1 MTLNASALP
10 ARAFVETEDSAPR
23 FWQIGIL
30 WRVLATGLKTG
41 GSLCILDEVVAGE
54 PGGPVTHKHP
64 MDECFYLID
73 GGCTVFAGGGTF
85 HCGPG
90 SFLAVPRYTQ
100 HAFMADAGARLLNF
114 YLPAGFEMLLM
125 GLAAP
130 AERNEPPRPDDQ
142 VKMPPRRLVEKLGS
156 DYGQIPVLGTPF
168 ADPPDLSRMKTE
180 PLANALATPFQSA
193 VKTAPAYWSQGI
205 LWSVLADGKTTDG
218 SYVLFEELCP
228 AGSGAPPHVH
238 LYTDE
243 VFYVLDGTAEF
254 LAGDKRETVS
264 KGSLV
269 FIPRGTVHAFK
280 VRSETACMLNLY
292 SQAGF
297 ERIIELGGQRTD
309 QRILPPEDLHAPE
322 VSKSRQSELFAELG
336 MLPVAMPD
344 PFGA

>member
-10 ARAFVETEDSAPR
+10 ARPFVETEDSAPR

-30 WRVLATGLKTG
+30 WRALATGIKTG
-41 GSLCILDEVVAGE
+41 GSLCILDEVVGDE
-54 PGGPVTHKHP
+54 PGGPVTHLHP
-64 MDECFYLID
+64 MDECFYLVD
-73 GGCTVFAGGGTF
+73 GACAVFAGGDTF

-90 SFLAVPRYTQ
+90 SFISVPRYTQ
-100 HAFMADAGARLLNF
+100 HAFMADAGSRLLNF

-130 AERNEPPRPDDQ
+130 AERNDPPRPDDQ
-142 VKMPPRRLVEKLGS
+142 VKMPPRYLVDKLAS
-156 DYGQIPVLGTPF
+156 DYGQISVLGTPF
-168 ADPPDLSRMKTE
+168 ADPPDPTRMKTE
-180 PLANALATPFQSA
+180 PLADALATPFTST

-205 LWSVLADGKTTDG
+205 LWSVLADAKTTDG

-243 VFYVLDGTAEF
+243 VFYILDGTAEF
-254 LAGDKRETVS
+254 VAGDKRETVG

-280 VRSETACMLNLY
+280 VRSDTARMLNLY

-297 ERIIELGGQRTD
+297 ERIIELNGQRTD
-309 QRILPPEDLHAPE
+309 QRTVPPADFQAPE
-322 VSKSRQSELFAELG
+322 VSKVRQAELFAELG
-336 MLPVAMPD
+336 MLPVAMPP
-344 PFGA
+344 PFAD